1 MFFSDVCLYM
11 LHLRIFY
18 FFLLNSLPNTIHVSQ
33 TIEQKPCDCH
43 INSPIHVVI
52 QMLMAMVFHFIRVV
66 YTTPVINIC
75 FIKRVM
81 LYQML
86 PVRTICDLAPRF
98 NALVT
103 YLWRFSSIFHITIST
118 SKNWFNMDVVKDLNN
133 KYVGKHITCSL

>member
-81 LYQML
+81 FYQML
-86 PVRTICDLAPRF
+86 SVRTIFFDTGNHLITSV
-98 NALVT
+98 N
-103 YLWRFSSIFHITIST
+103 YLSKIFQHIHHHYFYYKKNN
-118 SKNWFNMDVVKDLNN
+118 SK
-133 KYVGKHITCSL
+133 